1 MPALRSLLLVSLAA
15 LMLAG
20 CGLFRS
26 APEPSQPAP
35 GAGPTGSIELSLID
49 RSTLRRASAPLQWH
63 VRTHPSHPAGEQVVY
78 AGNSAA
84 PRLQLAGGWYLVEVQ
99 HDRGMNTHVF
109 EIYPGVHQDMH
120 LVRMK
125 Q

>member
-15 LMLAG
+15 MMLAG
-20 CGLFRS
+20 CGLSRS
-26 APEPSQPAP
+26 APKSAPA
-35 GAGPTGSIELSLID
+35 AGSTGSIELSLID

-84 PRLQLAGGWYLVEVQ
+84 PQLQLAGGWYLVEVQ
-99 HDRGMNTHVF
+99 HDRGVNTHVF

-125 Q
+125 R